1 MGQRQRDMSWRACC
15 LPVAL
20 GSLGLWNRARAPC
33 IFSLTQVSEMSW
45 SVGNRGATD
54 VSLSWCR
61 LFALCL
67 LLLLV
72 SKVQG
77 EGSTAQDKKTS
88 WAMQTLQV

>member
-1 MGQRQRDMSWRACC
+1 MGQGQRDMSRRARC

-20 GSLGLWNRARAPC
+20 GSLGLWNRARGPC
-33 IFSLTQVSEMSW
+33 VFSLTQVSEMSW

-54 VSLSWCR
+54 ASLSWCR
-61 LFALCL
+61 LFVPCL

-72 SKVQG
+72 FKVQG